1 MVEAV
6 HAAVGVVEVVGGR
19 VAVERL
25 LELRFEEEAEKLKV
39 LVEQMRAVIRWR
51 GQVEFIEL
59 GPAEIAVPA
68 NRPFLHELT
77 LTTKSLPM
85 GNLLKMQITYY
96 IQDKKI

>member
-51 GQVEFIEL
+51 GQVEFTEL
-59 GPAEIAVPA
+59 
-68 NRPFLHELT
+68 ELVEMASFFGSVKFHFNSYQFISIHFKNCV
-77 LTTKSLPM
+77 L
-85 GNLLKMQITYY
+85 
-96 IQDKKI
+96 